1 MKSIKLLEY
10 YQLSDDELNTKL
22 KRLNGVVE
30 EFTKPIEEYDYWFKK
45 YQQGS
50 RGANPIVS
58 SSTALDKQ
66 DQYGA
71 AYCTTVRGHHF
82 IINAKD
88 SARRDAGH
96 QVPYV
101 LTKEGARVA
110 FTEKMELFVRHKRR
124 IELILRGRKKEKEK
138 TENVGYVYVLSNK
151 SLPPNTYK
159 IGSTY
164 KLPEERAEQL
174 SGTAHLTPFKVAAKI
189 KIQSAEYYEKSIHKL
204 LNKYRVGKEYF
215 EIELHK
221 IKDCLQQVSILSE
234 KGQKKVALADL
245 KKKIKI
251 K

>member
-1 MKSIKLLEY
+1 MSNRRHCCPVGPRGEEGEPGKTWWDLAPEICRQRMILEGTLY
-10 YQLSDDELNTKL
+10 NPFEADDMIRYCKEISKVL
-22 KRLNGVVE
+22 KE
-30 EFTKPIEEYDYWFKK
+30 E
-45 YQQGS
+45 
-50 RGANPIVS
+50 A
-58 SSTALDKQ
+58 
-66 DQYGA
+66 
-71 AYCTTVRGHHF
+71 TVR
-82 IINAKD
+82 
-88 SARRDAGH
+88 
-96 QVPYV
+96 
-101 LTKEGARVA
+101 KEGLKDFFKSSETKDKESFA
-110 FTEKMELFVRHKRR
+110 
-124 IELILRGRKKEKEK
+124 KEKEK

-174 SGTAHLTPFKVAAKI
+174 SGTGHLTPFKVVDEI

-215 EIELHK
+215 EIELNK